1 MRAPSAT
8 CRAYRGVRFSV
19 ASTPATLPTEGGG
32 AIAMAAGL
40 QAVVWLVLLEERR
53 NVDVDVARARAL
65 APRPGPS
72 RRRLGTGL
80 DPAAARPAAEAG
92 RDGGDAHVVAH
103 RGVDHCAEDHVRVR
117 VRCARDDLGGLVDL
131 EQAELRAS
139 GDVQEDPGGAVE
151 RRLEQ
156 RRG

>member
-19 ASTPATLPTEGGG
+19 ACTPATLPTHGGG

-40 QAVVWLVLLEERR
+40 HAVVWLVLLEERR

-72 RRRLGTGL
+72 RRCLGTGL
-80 DPAAARPAAEAG
+80 DPAAARPAGGGGPACGEGAG
-92 RDGGDAHVVAH
+92 VG
-103 RGVDHCAEDHVRVR
+103 
-117 VRCARDDLGGLVDL
+117 
-131 EQAELRAS
+131 
-139 GDVQEDPGGAVE
+139 
-151 RRLEQ
+151 
-156 RRG
+156 